1 MTKEQRDAIRAR
13 LDAATPGPWE
23 HTQDRDVVST
33 TVTAPMFDYRN
44 EDGSLV
50 FDDMTD
56 YRVASLYYG
65 HEGSHPWHDAEL
77 IANAPTDLRA
87 LLDEV
92 ERLRDVL
99 LDTAVWCHA
108 GHGDHP
114 KSTCGLCRPI
124 IEALRD
130 KE

>member
-1 MTKEQRDAIRAR
+1 MTKEQRDAIRER
-13 LDAATPGPWE
+13 I
-23 HTQDRDVVST
+23 S
-33 TVTAPMFDYRN
+33 
-44 EDGSLV
+44 
-50 FDDMTD
+50 FDD
-56 YRVASLYYG
+56 VSL
-65 HEGSHPWHDAEL
+65 HDA
-77 IANAPTDLRA
+77 IA
-87 LLDEV
+87 LLTEV